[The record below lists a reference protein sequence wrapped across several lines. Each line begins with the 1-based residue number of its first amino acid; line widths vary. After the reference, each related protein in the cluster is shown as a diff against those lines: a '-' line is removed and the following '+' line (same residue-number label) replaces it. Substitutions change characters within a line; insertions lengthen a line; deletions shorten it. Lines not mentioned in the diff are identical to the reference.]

1 MQKNGGS
8 SVLPFAGSDLVL
20 SPAQWSSHVVGKN
33 YYRLFCCVTF
43 SKFVVLCVGLFECPR
58 IDFDRFNSFYLF
70 YFYPSNI
77 LLAIKCPGIYSIYFS
92 PYLSLITNTL
102 AAHIGFLK
110 TFQEKLAPGLTW
122 IQKTRSSGVTL
133 KLP

>member
-1 MQKNGGS
+1 M
-8 SVLPFAGSDLVL
+8 
-20 SPAQWSSHVVGKN
+20 
-33 YYRLFCCVTF
+33 
-43 SKFVVLCVGLFECPR
+43 
-58 IDFDRFNSFYLF
+58 
-70 YFYPSNI
+70 
-77 LLAIKCPGIYSIYFS
+77 LAIKSPDFYSVYFS
-92 PYLSLITNTL
+92 PYLFLITNTL